1 MSVYAVSS
9 GRARVPQ
16 VSVRELEENQ
26 MQFEVRDTDCSAVN
40 SLRRVMIGE
49 VVTMAIDLV
58 TFEENTS
65 VINDEIIAHRLGLVP
80 IKYTY
85 KPARSRRPRVF
96 FCFAR
101 GPRAARGLATSPQ
114 VPLRAKHRTR
124 RGSATT

>member
-26 MQFEVRDTDCSAVN
+26 MQFEVRDTDCSTAN

-85 KPARSRRPRVF
+85 KPARSRRPRGF
-96 FCFAR
+96 FCSFVPRGGRAR
-101 GPRAARGLATSPQ
+101 RWPGLSGDAVSDASRET
-114 VPLRAKHRTR
+114 
-124 RGSATT
+124 